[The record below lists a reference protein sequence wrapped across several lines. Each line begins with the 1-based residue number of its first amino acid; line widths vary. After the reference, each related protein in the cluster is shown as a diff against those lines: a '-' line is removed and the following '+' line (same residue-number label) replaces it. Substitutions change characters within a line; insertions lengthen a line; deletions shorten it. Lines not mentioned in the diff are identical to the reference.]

1 VVAVHEA
8 GRLNHNFVGTEHL
21 LLGLISLEEGVAF
34 DVLQR
39 LGLVPETIHL
49 EVEHLVGRG
58 PHQIILGRVPY
69 TPRAKKVLALAM
81 KEARALDHSYI
92 GTEHLL
98 LGLLLEGDGV
108 AARVLHNSGINIEEA
123 RQTVL
128 MLLDPKLNPPA
139 TELNA
144 QDRFKLTWKD
154 PVETSVWSEIV
165 PLEVKSSLTPR
176 SAQVLALARKEA
188 RQFGHSF
195 VDTGHLLLG
204 LIGLG
209 QGIGF
214 NLLNQRGVE
223 LEKARAEFGRLFGAV
238 RYDNEQ
244 DRIPY
249 APRAKQVL
257 ALAAKEARAL
267 NHTYIGTEHILLGL
281 MHERDGQAA
290 LILKSFNID
299 LEQFRID
306 ILRIL
311 GPIFR
316 PGGDVEKKPE
326 P

>member
-1 VVAVHEA
+1 
-8 GRLNHNFVGTEHL
+8 
-21 LLGLISLEEGVAF
+21 
-34 DVLQR
+34 
-39 LGLVPETIHL
+39 
-49 EVEHLVGRG
+49 
-58 PHQIILGRVPY
+58 
-69 TPRAKKVLALAM
+69 
-81 KEARALDHSYI
+81 
-92 GTEHLL
+92 
-98 LGLLLEGDGV
+98 
-108 AARVLHNSGINIEEA
+108 
-123 RQTVL
+123 
-128 MLLDPKLNPPA
+128 
-139 TELNA
+139 
-144 QDRFKLTWKD
+144 
-154 PVETSVWSEIV
+154 
-165 PLEVKSSLTPR
+165 
-176 SAQVLALARKEA
+176 
-188 RQFGHSF
+188 
-195 VDTGHLLLG
+195 LLG

-299 LEQFRID
+299 LEQTRTD
-306 ILRIL
+306 ILKIL
-311 GPIFR
+311 GPTIR
-316 PGGDVEKKPE
+316 PGGDAEKKPE